1 MAVEEDSGDAA
12 EEKDDDDTDKDWGKV
27 QLGLYRASGSL
38 SGEPGIVNSDQN
50 IVYHGAWYHGDVL
63 ELVIQ
68 RPIDFWLRQ
77 HGSKLI

>member
-50 IVYHGAWYHGDVL
+50 IVYHQF
-63 ELVIQ
+63 VIQ
-68 RPIDFWLRQ
+68 RPINFWWRQ